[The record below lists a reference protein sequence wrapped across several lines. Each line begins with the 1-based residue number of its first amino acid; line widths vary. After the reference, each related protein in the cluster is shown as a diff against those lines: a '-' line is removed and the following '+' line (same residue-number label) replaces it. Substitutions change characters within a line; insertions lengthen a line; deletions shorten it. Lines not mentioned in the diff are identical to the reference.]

1 MRLPIKDNRQSG
13 FTLIEVLVALLIV
26 SLGIVS
32 VIQVTAKHVSNITEI
47 EKRMLASWVA
57 SNHMTEIRHDAKVN
71 KIRGGG
77 DTERVKLGGHEWRS
91 RAKIEETDVEK
102 VFLVTIEVADDS
114 NIEKR
119 VYATAT
125 SAVADRL

>member
-1 MRLPIKDNRQSG
+1 MLASVTASRQSG

-32 VIQVTAKHVSNITEI
+32 VIQVTAKHVSNITEL
-47 EKRMLASWVA
+47 ERRMLASWVA
-57 SNHMTEIRHDAKVN
+57 SNYMAEIRHDAKVD
-71 KIRGGG
+71 KIRSGGK
-77 DTERVKLGGHEWRS
+77 TERVKLGGHEWRLK
-91 RAKIEETDVEK
+91 ANIEETEVEK

-114 NIEKR
+114 NIDKK
-119 VYATAT
+119 VYANVT